1 MKINSFTFE
10 DKLISY
16 QVVNKP
22 DWVIDNGFT
31 KGSFYELNM
40 LKYIQQLN
48 LKGNAIDI
56 GANVGNHSVFFSM
69 FCKFN
74 KIYAYEP
81 LQRNYNLLQA
91 NAELNE
97 INNIILSPLAL
108 SNVEKEV
115 TIYCPDESNPGHSL
129 IKNELIKSSN
139 EWAHIVQTQR
149 LDDVMKE
156 KKNISL
162 IKIDVEGE
170 EYEVLQG
177 ALEIIKQ
184 NQPHIFIETDK
195 LEVIT
200 AYLSFLGY
208 KLKEIF
214 KRNGNTR
221 DVHFCI

>member
-1 MKINSFTFE
+1 MS
-10 DKLISY
+10 
-16 QVVNKP
+16 
-22 DWVIDNGFT
+22 
-31 KGSFYELNM
+31 
-40 LKYIQQLN
+40 
-48 LKGNAIDI
+48 
-56 GANVGNHSVFFSM
+56 
-69 FCKFN
+69 
-74 KIYAYEP
+74 
-81 LQRNYNLLQA
+81 
-91 NAELNE
+91 
-97 INNIILSPLAL
+97 NI
-108 SNVEKEV
+108 EKEV

-139 EWAHIVQTQR
+139 KWAHIVQTQR